1 MSKPPALFKPFNKY
15 LIQARKLDKVHPVA
29 AYYCRYHFLQKGVG
43 VVKGKN
49 EPEAK
54 QFLGDL
60 MGRLEKAKPQLP
72 EQTKEEKQESIL
84 ELALN
89 VFTIAD
95 NEDRAGNASK
105 GTAIKFRTCSTLFEA
120 CSTLGDVS
128 EDVNEKLRYAR
139 WKQVDI
145 MKAIKEGRKPTPG
158 PPGGE
163 EQDEANGVMG
173 DGGAE
178 EQPSINA
185 SEYYRR
191 EEDDGANVQQK
202 VEQQSE
208 EKKIPR
214 TDDAATE
221 SNAVNPTPPII
232 ASENDDIE
240 QTPSAPSSSEAGGDH
255 RLDSVLGSLL
265 PAEQQQQQQQLEQH
279 VVEPT
284 VATTTTTT
292 TAFEPST
299 TPVIVPTRMER
310 KQQPTVTSWQ
320 QQQQQQQRQYGYQSP
335 SGSSIVVSARKLQ
348 DKLSAE
354 IEAERLIGHAQ
365 SALRFHDVDSAVEK
379 MKGALAVLIPYQGK
393 Q

>member
-29 AYYCRYHFLQKGVG
+29 AYYCRYHFLQKGVA

-54 QFLGDL
+54 QFLGGL
-60 MGRLEKAKPQLP
+60 MGQLEKAKPQLP
-72 EQTKEEKQESIL
+72 EQSKEEKQESIL

-95 NEDRAGNASK
+95 NEDRAGNATK

-120 CSTLGDVS
+120 CSTLGDIS

-163 EQDEANGVMG
+163 EEQDEAEGVVG
-173 DGGAE
+173 DGGKGSPE

-191 EEDDGANVQQK
+191 GEDGAHVEQEQQL
-202 VEQQSE
+202 EQRQQSE
-208 EKKIPR
+208 EKRSRKEEAP
-214 TDDAATE
+214 AA
-221 SNAVNPTPPII
+221 PTHI
-232 ASENDDIE
+232 APEDIE
-240 QTPSAPSSSEAGGDH
+240 QTPSAPSNSGDP
-255 RLDSVLGSLL
+255 RLDSVMGDLL
-265 PAEQQQQQQQLEQH
+265 STTQQQQQQQQQQQPPTIATL
-279 VVEPT
+279 EPT
-284 VATTTTTT
+284 A
-292 TAFEPST
+292 
-299 TPVIVPTRMER
+299 PVIVPTRMER
-310 KQQPTVTSWQ
+310 KQPMVTSWQ
-320 QQQQQQQRQYGYQSP
+320 QQQQRYGHHGP
-335 SGSSIVVSARKLQ
+335 SASSLVVSARKMK

-354 IEAERLIGHAQ
+354 IEAER
-365 SALRFHDVDSAVEK
+365 V
-379 MKGALAVLIPYQGK
+379 M
-393 Q
+393 